1 MAENDK
7 DNGYIYILTNDFV
20 PNIYKIG
27 YTKRNSI
34 ERAKEI
40 SRATGVAGEWK
51 VARDWPVTEAYQ
63 TEQYIFAE
71 FKSYRLDK
79 RGEMFDFQGKGVE
92 YVIKKMDNLLLKKQ
106 QKLKDYIEKLDKEK
120 LEAQNRD
127 RLTKE
132 TVAEVEKALVAERL
146 DSNYISRIRKTIDR
160 MSREASLAEIEAVKD
175 SSKQLEIYKYGTLAV
190 GAILAVWFNIESFV
204 YYIFFAIVF
213 FVLYSFTTN
222 NEDEIK
228 KIHHKNSWYYLENLS
243 QDIEVL
249 KPIMAKL
256 KIKRVI
262 YIEKTKVSIKA
273 DGKVIVLSAIYNGRQ
288 FNQSYPRDEKSALI
302 KFMVYLKS

>member
-1 MAENDK
+1 MAND
-7 DNGYIYILTNDFV
+7 DGYIYILTNKFV

-27 YTKRNSI
+27 YTKRSPI
-34 ERAKEI
+34 ERAREI
-40 SRATGVAGEWK
+40 SRATGVAGKWE
-51 VARDWPVTEAYQ
+51 VARDWPVNEAYQ

-79 RGEMFDFQGKGVE
+79 RGEMFDFRGKEVE

-106 QKLKDYIEKLDKEK
+106 HKLKDYIEKLYKEK
-120 LEAQNRD
+120 LEVQNRD
-127 RLTKE
+127 RLAKE
-132 TVAEVEKALVAERL
+132 VVAEVEKALVTERL
-146 DSNYISRIRKTIDR
+146 DSNYISRIRRTIDR
-160 MSREASLAEIEAVKD
+160 MSREASLAEIEVVKNN
-175 SSKQLEIYKYGTLAV
+175 SKQLEIYKYGTLAV

-204 YYIFFAIVF
+204 YYALFAIVF

-228 KIHHKNSWYYLENLS
+228 KVHHKHSWYYLENLS
-243 QDIEVL
+243 QDIDVL

-262 YIEKTKVSIKA
+262 YIEKTKVSVKA
-273 DGKVIVLSAIYNGRQ
+273 DGKTIILSAIYNEKK
-288 FNQSYPRDEKSALI
+288 FNQSYSGDEKSALVE
-302 KFMVYLKS
+302 FMIYLKQA